1 VSARILLV
9 EDEPGI
15 QLAIKG
21 LLRRDGYELSVAGSG
36 MEALDQLG
44 TGHFDLLLTDLS
56 LPDGVSGL
64 DIARH
69 VRDES
74 LGIPV
79 ILITA
84 YGSDRIEKEASLA
97 GVFDYVPKP
106 FNNDQVRAVVRRA
119 IEQAR

>member
-1 VSARILLV
+1 MTARILLV

-15 QLAIKG
+15 QLAMKG
-21 LLRRDGYELSVAGSG
+21 LLKRDGYELAVAGSG
-36 MEALDQLG
+36 SEALDLLG
-44 TGHFDLLLTDLS
+44 TAAFDVILTDLS

-69 VRDES
+69 VRGAA

-79 ILITA
+79 VLITA
-84 YGSDRIEKEASLA
+84 YGSAAIEAEASEA

-119 IEQAR
+119 ISKG